1 VFHRINFSVHALIPS
16 TTHSWFKCSLTTNA
30 LGKENY
36 KDAKANMTRRYQQ
49 QCQTLHETVFC
60 YETTVR
66 GQPDSEPRQFSPKV
80 PRGGFLTFILSLTP
94 YSSHVVWTM
103 WLRSV
108 GGKTKEWGWITPGLD
123 HKWQDVSDVAELNY
137 KLASKY
143 VASCAPCVVST
154 NQTKKITFAPSFR
167 SFHYKAVSC
176 TWIGSS

>member
-1 VFHRINFSVHALIPS
+1 MR
-16 TTHSWFKCSLTTNA
+16 
-30 LGKENY
+30 LGKKITKTQKLIWPGDINNSVKHCMKLCFVMKPQFE
-36 KDAKANMTRRYQQ
+36 AS
-49 QCQTLHETVFC
+49 QTVSH
-60 YETTVR
+60 
-66 GQPDSEPRQFSPKV
+66 DSFLPKSPG
-80 PRGGFLTFILSLTP
+80 GGFFTFILSLTP